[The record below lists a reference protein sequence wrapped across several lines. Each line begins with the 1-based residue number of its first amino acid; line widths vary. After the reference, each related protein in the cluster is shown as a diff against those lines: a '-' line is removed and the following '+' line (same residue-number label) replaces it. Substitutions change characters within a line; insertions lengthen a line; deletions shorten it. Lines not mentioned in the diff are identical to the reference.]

1 MRRPILRTISVA
13 IALAFGS
20 GWVAAQTAGAG
31 TGTMAPNS
39 TKPSTSKA
47 ASEKLSHADREFI
60 EDAAKGGMFEVQSG
74 QLAQQKA
81 SDPAVKEFA
90 NKLVQDHSKANDE
103 LKQIA
108 QAKGVT
114 LPDKEKWGERREAKK
129 LEKLSGAAFDRE
141 FAMRS
146 VTDHRKDIKDFEK
159 AASKVKDPE
168 LKAWAEKQLPT
179 LREHLAMAEKLPEA
193 GSQQAGMNPPNT
205 RAAGNKGSSK
215 Y

>member
-1 MRRPILRTISVA
+1 MRRPILRTVSVA

-31 TGTMAPNS
+31 TATMAPNN
-39 TKPSTSKA
+39 TKQGTSKA
-47 ASEKLSHADREFI
+47 SASEKLSHADRKFI
-60 EDAAKGGMFEVQSG
+60 EDAAKGGMFEVESG

-90 NKLVQDHSKANDE
+90 SRLVQDHTKAGDE

-114 LPDKEKWGERREAKK
+114 LPDKEKGGERHEMNK
-129 LEKLSGAAFDRE
+129 LDKLSGAAFDRE
-141 FAMRS
+141 FAQRS
-146 VTDHRKDIKDFEK
+146 VKDHEKDIKEFEK
-159 AASKVKDPE
+159 AASKVKDSE
-168 LKAWAEKQLPT
+168 LKAWAEKQLPV
-179 LREHLAMAEKLPEA
+179 LREHLAMAQKLPES
-193 GSQQAGMNPPNT
+193 GSQQAGANPPNT
-205 RAAGNKGSSK
+205 RAAGNKGSK

>member
-1 MRRPILRTISVA
+1 LTVA

-20 GWVAAQTAGAG
+20 GWVFAQSTGAG
-31 TGTMAPNS
+31 TAS
-39 TKPSTSKA
+39 TTQSTSKSSA
-47 ASEKLSHADREFI
+47 HEKLSHGDRKFI

-90 NKLVQDHSKANDE
+90 NRLVQDHTKANDE

-108 QAKGVT
+108 QAKGVQM
-114 LPDKEKWGERREAKK
+114 PDKEKWGERREIGK
-129 LEKLSGAAFDRE
+129 LDKLSGAAFDHE

-146 VTDHRKDIKDFEK
+146 VSDHQKDIQEFEK
-159 AASKVKDPE
+159 AASKVKDPDV
-168 LKAWAEKQLPT
+168 KAWAEKQLPV
-179 LREHLAMAEKLPEA
+179 LREHLAMAQKLPEA
-193 GSQQAGMNPPNT
+193 GNQQSAANAPNT
-205 RAAGNKGSSK
+205 KAAGNRGAK